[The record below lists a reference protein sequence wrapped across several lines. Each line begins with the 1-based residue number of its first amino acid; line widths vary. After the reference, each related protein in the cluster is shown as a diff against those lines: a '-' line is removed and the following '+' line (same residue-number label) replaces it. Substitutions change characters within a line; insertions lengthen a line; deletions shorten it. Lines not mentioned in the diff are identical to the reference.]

1 MNAQPVH
8 NVNTPNHRPSVT
20 KATKPSKPREKPTT
34 HSTHRTPTRD
44 DKKGGSKERNNKKGQ
59 KSAPLAERTVPIGSG
74 ARMSIASLGTLPATN
89 RSH

>member
-8 NVNTPNHRPSVT
+8 NVNTPNHRPTVN
-20 KATKPSKPREKPTT
+20 KATKPTKAREKPTT
-34 HSTHRTPTRD
+34 HSTHRTPTSD
-44 DKKGGSKERNNKKGQ
+44 DKGGAKGRKNKKGQ